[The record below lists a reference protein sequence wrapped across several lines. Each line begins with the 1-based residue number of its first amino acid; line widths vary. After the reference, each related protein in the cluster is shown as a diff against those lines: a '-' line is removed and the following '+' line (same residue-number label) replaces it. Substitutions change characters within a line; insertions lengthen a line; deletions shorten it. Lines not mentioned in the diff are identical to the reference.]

1 MTCNGRP
8 ATRVVV
14 ALATLFAVSALASP
28 PVVVR
33 AGWLVDPAS
42 GTTSANQSLLIEDG
56 HIKAVGPHLEAP
68 PGVEVIDLSKRYV
81 LPGLIDVH
89 THLCLTV
96 KTQGGQGL
104 NELLKSLL
112 ASTILETNGR
122 RALMGVVNAREM
134 LAAGFTTVRDVGN
147 AGNYAD
153 TDLRRSIEEGWIPGP
168 TVINAGR
175 IITPLGGQYHA
186 LQPERPDMG
195 EPEYLYADTPDEMRR
210 AVRKNV
216 LFGAKVIKIVVDD
229 QPYLYSVEDVKTLV
243 AEAARAGMKVAA
255 HCGTDAGAR
264 IAAEGGVASVEHAY
278 DATTETLELMKKKG
292 VFLVGTDFTRTAAHE
307 MGMDDYH
314 ARVVARLKRARA
326 VGVPIAFGT
335 DVVFPMAGET
345 RGTLSIA
352 FVESFQEAGFPAP
365 AILRT
370 MTTDAARLLGM
381 EKERGTLRPGAAAD
395 LVATEGNPL
404 LDASALR
411 KVSFVMKGG
420 QVFRP

>member
-1 MTCNGRP
+1 MARSGRP
-8 ATRVVV
+8 AAYGVV
-14 ALATLFAVSALASP
+14 AIAVLLGLPAPAA

-33 AGWLVDPAS
+33 AGWLVDPS
-42 GTTSANQSLLIEDG
+42 TGTASANQSLLVEGGRIQ
-56 HIKAVGPHLEAP
+56 AVGPHLEVPA
-68 PGVEVIDLSKRYV
+68 GAQVIDLSNRYV

-96 KTQGGQGL
+96 RTQGGHGL
-104 NELLKSLL
+104 NDLLKSLL
-112 ASTILETNGR
+112 SSTLLETNGR
-122 RALMGVVNAREM
+122 RVLMGVVNAREM
-134 LAAGFTTVRDVGN
+134 LASGFTTVRDVGN

-153 TDLRRSIEEGWIPGP
+153 TDLRRSIEEGWISGP
-168 TVINAGR
+168 TVVNAGR
-175 IITPLGGQYHA
+175 IIAPLGGQYHH
-186 LQPERPDMG
+186 LQPERPDLG
-195 EPEYLYADTPDEMRR
+195 EPEYLYADTPEEMRL

-216 LFGAKVIKIVVDD
+216 LYGAKVIKIVVDD
-229 QPYLYSVEDVKTLV
+229 QPYLYSVEDVRTLV
-243 AEAARAGMKVAA
+243 AEAGRAGMKVAA
-255 HCGTDAGAR
+255 HCATDAGAR

-335 DVVFPMAGET
+335 DVIFPMAGET

-352 FVESFQEAGFPAP
+352 FVESYQEAGFPAP
-365 AILRT
+365 AILRM
-370 MTTDAARLLGM
+370 MTVDAARLLGM
-381 EKERGTLRPGAAAD
+381 EKERGSVQPGAVAD

-411 KVSFVMKGG
+411 RVSFVMKGG

>member
-1 MTCNGRP
+1 
-8 ATRVVV
+8 
-14 ALATLFAVSALASP
+14 
-28 PVVVR
+28 VVR
-33 AGWLVDPAS
+33 AGWLVDPAA
-42 GTTSANQSLLIEDG
+42 GTAAAKQSLLIEDG
-56 HIKAVGPHLEAP
+56 HIKAVGPN
-68 PGVEVIDLSKRYV
+68 VEVPSGAQVVDLSNRYV

-96 KTQGGQGL
+96 KTQGAQGL
-104 NELLKSLL
+104 DGVLKALLS
-112 ASTILETNGR
+112 STLLETNGR

-175 IITPLGGQYHA
+175 IITPLGGQYHH

-195 EPEYLYADTPDEMRR
+195 EPEYLYADTPAEMRT

-216 LFGAKVIKIVVDD
+216 LYGAKVIKIVVDD
-229 QPYLYSVEDVKTLV
+229 QPYLYSVEDVRTLV
-243 AEAARAGMKVAA
+243 AEAARAGLKVAA

-326 VGVPIAFGT
+326 VGVSIAFGT
-335 DVVFPMAGET
+335 DVIFPMAGET

-381 EKERGTLRPGAAAD
+381 ERERGNLRPGAVAD

-420 QVFRP
+420 QVVGP